1 MKELILNADDFGIT
15 RGVNEGIIRAHREG
29 VLTSAT
35 LMACGV
41 AFEDA
46 VERAKVNPGLA
57 VGCHLVLVGGRA
69 IAPRE
74 EIPSLVDKAGQ
85 LPETLSGFVAR
96 VSLGRVRAEEIE
108 REMRAQIEKIRAA
121 GIELT
126 HLDTHKHTHVHPIVM
141 EALGRAAQ
149 ATGITRVRK
158 PIEDIQDSWET
169 SRGDG
174 ARLSKQLV
182 AATVVSAMAPR
193 FAAISR
199 EYELH
204 SPAHFLGLAAT
215 GQLGPAML
223 RRMIESLAEGQTEIM
238 LHPGVCDAE
247 LRKSGSRLQQQRE
260 TELEG
265 LLDAGVRSAIEERG
279 IRLIS
284 FREVN

>member
-1 MKELILNADDFGIT
+1 MKELILNADDFGMT

-35 LMACGV
+35 LMACGA

-46 VERAKVNPGLA
+46 VERAKATPELA
-57 VGCHLVLVGGRA
+57 VGCHLVLIGGHA
-69 IAPRE
+69 ISPHE
-74 EIPSLVDKAGQ
+74 EIPSLVDEAGR
-85 LPETLSGFVAR
+85 LPETLPGFIAR
-96 VSLGRVRAEEIE
+96 VSSGRVQVEEIE
-108 REMRAQIEKIRAA
+108 HEMRAQIGRIRAA
-121 GIELT
+121 GIEPT
-126 HLDTHKHTHVHPIVM
+126 HLDTHKHTHAHPTVM

-149 ATGITRVRK
+149 GMGITRVRK
-158 PIEDIQDSWET
+158 PIENFRDSWQT
-169 SRGDG
+169 SRGNG
-174 ARLSKQLV
+174 PGLSKQLL
-182 AATVVSAMAPR
+182 AAAAVHAVAPR

-199 EYELH
+199 EYGLR
-204 SPAHFLGLAAT
+204 SPDHFLGLAAT

-223 RRMIESLAEGQTEIM
+223 CRMMETLAEGQTEIM

-247 LRKSGSRLQQQRE
+247 LRKSGSRLLKQRE

-265 LLDAGVRSAIEERG
+265 LLDASVKSAIEERG

>member
-1 MKELILNADDFGIT
+1 MKELILNADDFGMT

-35 LMACGV
+35 LMACGA

-46 VERAKVNPGLA
+46 VERAKATPELA
-57 VGCHLVLVGGRA
+57 VGCHLVLIGGHA
-69 IAPRE
+69 ISPHE
-74 EIPSLVDKAGQ
+74 EIPSLVDEAGR
-85 LPETLSGFVAR
+85 LPETLPGFIAR
-96 VSLGRVRAEEIE
+96 VSSGRVQVEEIE
-108 REMRAQIEKIRAA
+108 HEMRAQIGRIRAA
-121 GIELT
+121 GIEPT
-126 HLDTHKHTHVHPIVM
+126 HLDTHKHTHAHPTVM

-149 ATGITRVRK
+149 GMGITRVRK
-158 PIEDIQDSWET
+158 PIENFRDSWQT
-169 SRGDG
+169 SRGNG
-174 ARLSKQLV
+174 PGLSKQLL
-182 AATVVSAMAPR
+182 AAAAVRAVAPR

-199 EYELH
+199 EYGLR
-204 SPAHFLGLAAT
+204 SPDHFLGLAAT

-223 RRMIESLAEGQTEIM
+223 CRMMETLAEGQTEIM

-247 LRKSGSRLQQQRE
+247 LRKSGSRLLKQRE

-265 LLDAGVRSAIEERG
+265 LLDASVKSAIEERG